1 MQVNPYLAFDGTCAQ
16 AFKFYEQALGG
27 KILMMMTVGES
38 PMAAQATPETKNQ
51 IMHAALQ
58 VGGVTVM
65 GADAPSGMF
74 SKPQGFSVSLG
85 IDDEAEAERVF
96 TNLSVGAT
104 IKMPLQETFWAK
116 KFGMLIDK
124 FGIPWMVNCAKPM

>member
-16 AFKFYEQALGG
+16 AFRFYEQALGG
-27 KILMMMTVGES
+27 KIVMMMTVGES
-38 PMAAQATPETKNQ
+38 PMAAQATPETKDQ

-58 VGGVTVM
+58 VGGVTIM

-96 TNLSVGAT
+96 GNLSEGAT

-116 KFGMLIDK
+116 KFGMLVDK

>member
-16 AFKFYEQALGG
+16 AFRFYEQALGG
-27 KILMMMTVGES
+27 KIVMMMTVGES

-58 VGGVTVM
+58 VGGVTIM

-74 SKPQGFSVSLG
+74 SQPQGFSVSLG

-96 TNLSVGAT
+96 TSLSEGAT

-116 KFGMLIDK
+116 KFGMLVDK

>member
-96 TNLSVGAT
+96 TNLSEGAT

>member
-16 AFKFYEQALGG
+16 AFRFYEQALGG
-27 KILMMMTVGES
+27 KIVMMMTVGES

-58 VGGVTVM
+58 VGGVTIM

-96 TNLSVGAT
+96 GNLSEGAT

-116 KFGMLIDK
+116 KFGMLVDK

>member
-16 AFKFYEQALGG
+16 AFRFYEQALGG
-27 KILMMMTVGES
+27 KIVMVMTVGES
-38 PMAAQATPETKNQ
+38 PMAAQATPETKDQ

-58 VGGVTVM
+58 VGGVTIM

-96 TNLSVGAT
+96 GNLSEGAT
-104 IKMPLQETFWAK
+104 IKMPLQETFWAR
-116 KFGMLIDK
+116 KFGMLVDK

>member
-1 MQVNPYLAFDGTCAQ
+1 MQVNPYLAFDGTCAK

>member
-16 AFKFYEQALGG
+16 AFRFYEQALGG
-27 KILMMMTVGES
+27 KIVMMMTVGES

-58 VGGVTVM
+58 VGGVTIM

-96 TNLSVGAT
+96 GNLSEGAT
-104 IKMPLQETFWAK
+104 IEMPLQETFWAK